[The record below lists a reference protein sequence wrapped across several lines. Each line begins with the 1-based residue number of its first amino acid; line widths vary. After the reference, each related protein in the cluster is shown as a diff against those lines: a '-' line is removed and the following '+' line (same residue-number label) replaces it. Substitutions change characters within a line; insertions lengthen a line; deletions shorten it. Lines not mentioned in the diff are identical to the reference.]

1 MEPTEEHLDPTA
13 EINLET
19 VKSRTVKGIVALTQ
33 QYFGVY
39 IITIIAYFFL
49 GKFLNPVL
57 FGIFGVVSAIIN
69 FLVYFSDIGLAASL
83 IQKKEKITQE
93 DLKTTFTVQQIL
105 VITLILIVVAGTSFI
120 RHFYNLDQSSVYLL
134 YALCFS
140 FFMSSLKSIP
150 SVILERHLRFEV
162 VAISAI
168 IETLVYN
175 LVLVFLAWKGF
186 GITSFTISVIA
197 RGIIGVTVLY
207 LFQPWKPTL
216 QISRSS
222 LKKLLVFGIP
232 YQINTFIAVLK
243 DDGLTIILGKVIGL
257 GPLGILSWAQ
267 GWIQMPLRV
276 VLDNVTRVTFP
287 AFSRMQDNMKELKEN
302 VTRSIF
308 FIAFLVFPAVVGIVI
323 LAPIVFQSISKFS
336 QWLPA
341 VIPLAFLAVNVIFAA
356 VTTQLTNLLNA
367 IGKIKITSGLMVMW
381 TVLTWL
387 LVPYLGLKYGVNG
400 ASAGYAIVGASSI
413 IAIFIV
419 KKYVDFSLTESTFK
433 PLAASFI
440 MGAVLLVLRNFLPVN
455 LYSVFV
461 LTVIGMVAYFASI
474 FVFVG
479 MSIIDDIRKV
489 SGIILHKNENIN
501 K

>member
-1 MEPTEEHLDPTA
+1 MEEDNLMSHVDPTA

-39 IITIIAYFFL
+39 IITIVAYFFL

-105 VITLILIVVAGTSFI
+105 VITLVVTVVAATSLI
-120 RHFYNLDQSSVYLL
+120 KRFYNLDQSSVYLL

-140 FFMSSLKSIP
+140 FMMSSLKSIP
-150 SVILERHLRFEV
+150 SVILERHLKFEV
-162 VAISAI
+162 IALSAI

-207 LFQPWKPTL
+207 LFQPWRPAL
-216 QISRSS
+216 QISLKS

-232 YQINTFIAVLK
+232 YQINTFIAVIK
-243 DDGLTIILGKVIGL
+243 DDGLTLILGRVIGL

-287 AFSRMQDNMKELKEN
+287 AFSRMQDDAKNLERS

-308 FIAFLVFPAVVGIVI
+308 FITLLVFPTVTGIVI
-323 LAPIVFQSISKFS
+323 LAPIVFQSIPKFG
-336 QWLPA
+336 QWMPA
-341 VIPLAFLAVNVIFAA
+341 VIPLAFLAVNVLFAA

-381 TVLTWL
+381 TALTWVF
-387 LVPYLGLKYGVNG
+387 VPYLGSKYGVNG
-400 ASAGYAIVGASSI
+400 ASIGYAIVGASSI
-413 IAIFIV
+413 VAILIAR
-419 KKYVDFSLTESTFK
+419 KYVNFSLTESTLK
-433 PLAASFI
+433 PLFASFI
-440 MGAVLLVLRNFLPVN
+440 MAAVLLTLRNFLPVN
-455 LYSVFV
+455 LYSVLI
-461 LTVIGMVAYFASI
+461 LTVVGAVAYFASI

-479 MSIIDDIRKV
+479 MTIVEDIRKV
-489 SGIILHKNENIN
+489 GGIIIHRK
-501 K
+501 

>member
-1 MEPTEEHLDPTA
+1 MNEDLGEHLDPTA

-120 RHFYNLDQSSVYLL
+120 RRFYNLDQSAVYLL

-150 SVILERHLRFEV
+150 SVILERHLRFEL

-197 RGIIGVTVLY
+197 RGIIGVIVLY
-207 LFQPWKPTL
+207 SFQHWRPAL
-216 QISRSS
+216 QISRKS

-232 YQINTFIAVLK
+232 YQINTFIAVIK

-287 AFSRMQDNMKELKEN
+287 AFSRMQDNIKELEKS

-308 FIAFLVFPAVVGIVI
+308 FITFLVFPTVVGIVI
-323 LAPIVFQSISKFS
+323 LAPILFLSISKFG

-341 VIPLAFLAVNVIFAA
+341 IIPLTLLSVNVIFAA

-367 IGKIKITSGLMVMW
+367 IGKIKITSGLMIMW
-381 TVLTWL
+381 TILTWV
-387 LVPYLGLKYGVNG
+387 LVPYLGLRFGVNG

-413 IAIFIV
+413 IAILIT
-419 KKYVDFSLTESTFK
+419 KRYVNFSLMESTFK
-433 PLAASFI
+433 PFAASLI

-455 LYSVFV
+455 LYTAFI
-461 LTVIGMVAYFASI
+461 LTVVGMVAYFTSI
-474 FVFVG
+474 LAFVG
-479 MSIIDDIRKV
+479 LSIIEDVRKV
-489 SGIILHKNENIN
+489 AGVIFHRNEI
-501 K
+501 